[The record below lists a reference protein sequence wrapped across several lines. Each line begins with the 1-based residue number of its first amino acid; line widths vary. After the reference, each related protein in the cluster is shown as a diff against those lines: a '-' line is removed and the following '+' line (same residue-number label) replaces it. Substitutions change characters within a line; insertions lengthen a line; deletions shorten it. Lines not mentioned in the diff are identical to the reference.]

1 MARLRTSESSTL
13 CQRQMTNRWW
23 VKVVIIISSMHSRV
37 IRAVWM
43 GCQQNFTRAR
53 ILLIRIGEYQEKLL
67 AVHDITGGLSH
78 PRVVVLEVAG
88 QYFGYSRIRYLRQS
102 ESCGG
107 TDQRTPF
114 FKEREKALR
123 G

>member
-1 MARLRTSESSTL
+1 M
-13 CQRQMTNRWW
+13 
-23 VKVVIIISSMHSRV
+23 
-37 IRAVWM
+37 
-43 GCQQNFTRAR
+43 
-53 ILLIRIGEYQEKLL
+53 IRIGEYQEKLL

-114 FKEREKALR
+114 FEEREKALR
-123 G
+123 GYDLSQWFNAGGVGYLSKCPARGDDPLLVLGGIEQGIWQV